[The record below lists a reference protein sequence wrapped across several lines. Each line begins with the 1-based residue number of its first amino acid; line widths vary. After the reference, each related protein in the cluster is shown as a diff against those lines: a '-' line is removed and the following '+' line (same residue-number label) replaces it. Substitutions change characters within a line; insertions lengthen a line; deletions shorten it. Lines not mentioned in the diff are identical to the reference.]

1 MKQAFDPMVYD
12 ALLEL
17 TTRIGG
23 QYVEWER
30 QATALEEQEHWKQA
44 GIALRAQ
51 VRAIDPDDVA
61 AIEAKRLEL
70 RELFQSLP
78 ETAPTVATA
87 FASGGTS
94 SRGSTGSSPS
104 AYAVPSYTNPQQAK
118 QETQQSTRHTQPS
131 SLQGRLR

>member
-12 ALLEL
+12 TLLEL

-51 VRAIDPDDVA
+51 VRAINPDDA
-61 AIEAKRLEL
+61 MAIEAKRLEL

-78 ETAPTVATA
+78 ETPPAVAP
-87 FASGGTS
+87 
-94 SRGSTGSSPS
+94 
-104 AYAVPSYTNPQQAK
+104 
-118 QETQQSTRHTQPS
+118 
-131 SLQGRLR
+131 RLYGKAH

>member
-51 VRAIDPDDVA
+51 VRAIDPDDAV

-70 RELFQSLP
+70 RELFQTLP
-78 ETAPTVATA
+78 ETPPAVATA
-87 FASGGTS
+87 RASAGTS
-94 SRGSTGSSPS
+94 SRGSTGSSPN
-104 AYAVPSYTNPQQAK
+104 A
-118 QETQQSTRHTQPS
+118 
-131 SLQGRLR
+131 

>member
-30 QATALEEQEHWKQA
+30 QTTALEEQEHWKQA

-51 VRAIDPDDVA
+51 VRTIDPDNVA

-78 ETAPTVATA
+78 ETPPAVATA
-87 FASGGTS
+87 RASAGTS
-94 SRGSTGSSPS
+94 SRGSTGSSPN
-104 AYAVPSYTNPQQAK
+104 AYAVPSYT
-118 QETQQSTRHTQPS
+118 TGTGLPS
-131 SLQGRLR
+131 ISNHLPSP

>member
-1 MKQAFDPMVYD
+1 MSEMKQAFDPMVYD

-17 TTRIGG
+17 TARIGG
-23 QYVEWER
+23 QYVEWGR

-51 VRAIDPDDVA
+51 VRAIDPDDVV

-78 ETAPTVATA
+78 ETAPAVA
-87 FASGGTS
+87 
-94 SRGSTGSSPS
+94 
-104 AYAVPSYTNPQQAK
+104 V
-118 QETQQSTRHTQPS
+118 
-131 SLQGRLR
+131 

>member
-23 QYVEWER
+23 QYVEWEH

-87 FASGGTS
+87 FASGEPHHG
-94 SRGSTGSSPS
+94 GLP
-104 AYAVPSYTNPQQAK
+104 ALHPA
-118 QETQQSTRHTQPS
+118 HTQCPHTQTRS
-131 SLQGRLR
+131 KRSRRRSNQRGTHNHHRCKAG